1 VFATKHLLRLP
12 GLDLCFEFVERARE
26 ILSDRL
32 PRFGPFREDVQVVD
46 SLIERRRQLAILL
59 EPPAA
64 LEQFLSG
71 RLILPEVRSRQ
82 ALFYP
87 CKFVGRLGGV
97 KDGSAGQRRGGPV
110 PDVCGAARLGVRP
123 WGSGSTGQRVNGT
136 KLAFYRTRRVARNT
150 AAVNARDNQAT
161 RSPIRL

>member
-123 WGSGSTGQRVNGT
+123 WAQGQRLNAT
-136 KLAFYRTRRVARNT
+136 KLALYRTRRVARNT
-150 AAVNARDNQAT
+150 ASVNARDNQAT